1 MSALNG
7 DLKEKFNKCTR
18 TFESIFNDPEFD
30 SRFARLMTSIK
41 EYLNEV
47 DYDLGDLEIDEII
60 GWHDW
65 GTERKIYASGKCPS
79 DIKIIIT
86 DLIKKE
92 FPNQNE
98 KN

>member
-1 MSALNG
+1 MT
-7 DLKEKFNKCTR
+7 FNS
-18 TFESIFNDPEFD
+18 FFNNPEFD
-30 SRFARLMTSIK
+30 NRFDRLMTSIK

-47 DYDLGDLEIDEII
+47 DYDLGKLEIDEII

-65 GTERKIYASGKCPS
+65 GTERKIYASDKCPS
-79 DIKIIIT
+79 DIKSIIT

-92 FPNQNE
+92 FSNPNE